1 LTHWNFLKNLTG
13 ETGIKF
19 PAKAALC
26 CSVLV
31 LEDRPDDGKMMP
43 VGRPPEIGENCLA
56 TTKTRLASAVRPAAL
71 LDKVVAGSRPAG
83 DRNLSIP
90 CNPCFAGCMR

>member
-1 LTHWNFLKNLTG
+1 LTHWNFLKKLTG

-19 PAKAALC
+19 PANAAIS

-43 VGRPPEIGENCLA
+43 VGRPLEIGENSLA
-56 TTKTRLASAVRPAAL
+56 AIRNRSALTVRPAAL
-71 LDKVVAGSRPAG
+71 LDKSVGGSPPAA
-83 DRNLSIP
+83 DRNASIP
-90 CNPCFAGCMR
+90 CNLGFAGCMR